1 LDWKV
6 LKKNRDDYIKRLNV
20 IYADI
25 IKSNSMTY
33 LKGYGKF
40 VDDKTVEC
48 EGNLYTAD
56 HILIATGS
64 VPVLKDI
71 EGIEH
76 AISSDGF
83 FDLEE

>member
-1 LDWKV
+1 MLT
-6 LKKNRDDYIKRLNV
+6 
-20 IYADI
+20 
-25 IKSNSMTY
+25 SNNMTY

-40 VDDKTVEC
+40 IDEKTVEC
-48 EGNLYTAD
+48 EGNLYSAD

-64 VPVLKDI
+64 TPVMADI

-83 FDLEE
+83 FDLEEQPKRVAVLGGGYIGIEIG